1 MTYDEL
7 LPILENNGFYTE
19 KLTKT
24 NRCLYVYSKSAL
36 TNNTDNRNVLAII
49 SYNYYDTKLKE
60 IQFYSKFYITK
71 DGIATADEVTV
82 DWADDEMYNEITPEK
97 IDKKF
102 QKMSLRIKTLA
113 ERAKLKRIKSDF

>member
-1 MTYDEL
+1 MTYEEL

-36 TNNTDNRNVLAII
+36 TNNTDNRNVLAVI

-71 DGIATADEVTV
+71 YGITTADEVTV
-82 DWADDEMYNEITPEK
+82 DWVDDEMYNEITPEK

-113 ERAKLKRIKSDF
+113 ERAKLKRIKSYF

>member
-7 LPILENNGFYTE
+7 LPILEKNGFYTE
-19 KLTKT
+19 ELTKDD
-24 NRCLYVYSKSAL
+24 RCLYVYSRSAL
-36 TNNTDNRNVLAII
+36 TNNTDNRNVLAVI

-82 DWADDEMYNEITPEK
+82 DWADDEMYHEIIPEK

-113 ERAKLKRIKSDF
+113 ERTKLKRIKSDF

>member
-1 MTYDEL
+1 MTYEEL
-7 LPILENNGFYTE
+7 LPILEKNGFYTE

-36 TNNTDNRNVLAII
+36 VNDTDNRNVLAVLDF
-49 SYNYYDTKLKE
+49 NNNKPKLKE

-71 DGIATADEVTV
+71 DGIVTADEVTV

>member
-36 TNNTDNRNVLAII
+36 TNNTDNRNVLAVI

-82 DWADDEMYNEITPEK
+82 DWADDEMYNEIIPEK

>member
-36 TNNTDNRNVLAII
+36 TNNTDNRNVLAVI

-71 DGIATADEVTV
+71 YGIATADEVTV
-82 DWADDEMYNEITPEK
+82 DWVDDEMYNEITSEK
-97 IDKKF
+97 IDKKL
-102 QKMSLRIKTLA
+102 QKISLRIKTLA

>member
-1 MTYDEL
+1 MTYEEL

-36 TNNTDNRNVLAII
+36 TNNTDNRNVLAVI

-60 IQFYSKFYITK
+60 IQFYSKFYITN

-82 DWADDEMYNEITPEK
+82 DWVDDEMYNEITPEK
-97 IDKKF
+97 IDKKL

>member
-1 MTYDEL
+1 MTYEEL
-7 LPILENNGFYTE
+7 LPILENNGFYCE
-19 KLTKT
+19 ELTKS
-24 NRCLYVYSKSAL
+24 NRMLYVYSNSAL
-36 TNNTDNRNVLAII
+36 VNNTNSRNVLAVLDF
-49 SYNYYDTKLKE
+49 NNNKPKLEE

>member
-7 LPILENNGFYTE
+7 LHILENNGFYCE
-19 KLTKT
+19 ELTKT
-24 NRCLYVYSKSAL
+24 NRMLYVYSNSAL
-36 TNNTDNRNVLAII
+36 VKNTNNSNVLAVLDF
-49 SYNYYDTKLKE
+49 NYDEPKLKE

-71 DGIATADEVTV
+71 DGIATSDTGTV
-82 DWADDEMYNEITPEK
+82 YCEDNKITPEK

>member
-1 MTYDEL
+1 MTYEEL

-36 TNNTDNRNVLAII
+36 TNNTDNRNVLAVI

-71 DGIATADEVTV
+71 YGIATADEVTV
-82 DWADDEMYNEITPEK
+82 DWVDNEMYNEITPEK

>member
-1 MTYDEL
+1 MTYEEL

-36 TNNTDNRNVLAII
+36 TNNTDNRNVLAVI

-71 DGIATADEVTV
+71 YGIATADEVTV
-82 DWADDEMYNEITPEK
+82 DWADDEMYHEIIPEK

>member
-1 MTYDEL
+1 M
-7 LPILENNGFYTE
+7 
-19 KLTKT
+19 
-24 NRCLYVYSKSAL
+24 LYVYSKSAL
-36 TNNTDNRNVLAII
+36 TNNTDNRNVLAVI

-82 DWADDEMYNEITPEK
+82 DWVDDEMYNEITPEK

>member
-1 MTYDEL
+1 MTYEEL

-36 TNNTDNRNVLAII
+36 TNNTDNRNVLAVI

-82 DWADDEMYNEITPEK
+82 DWADDEMYNEIIPEK

-113 ERAKLKRIKSDF
+113 ERAKLSRIKDDF